1 MTYQKNLTTEVRSTK
16 NEVINLK
23 DVIIERLQDKN
34 QLLCEKCNK
43 LEKIKWSPWDHP
55 SIKSNNMATE
65 ITSSFLAF
73 QMTKMTMI

>member
-43 LEKIKWSPWDHP
+43 SENKVVSFGTIHQ
-55 SIKSNNMATE
+55 
-65 ITSSFLAF
+65 SS
-73 QMTKMTMI
+73 QTIWQQK